1 MSNMVRFGV
10 HKLLRDRVPLL
21 RQKNGI
27 IIHQKQLDEK
37 SFIAELKKK
46 LLEEAE
52 EVRIAQKDTV
62 LEELADV
69 LEVIHALLK
78 IENYSWDQLEQA
90 RITKK
95 EKRGGFDTQLYVEY
109 VDVPMHTQAYDYFSK
124 DPVKYPIIHSEAR
137 KE

>member
-10 HKLLRDRVPLL
+10 HKLLRDRVPLF
-21 RQKNGI
+21 RQKDGI
-27 IIHQKQLDEK
+27 TIHQKQLDEK

-52 EVRIAQKDTV
+52 EVRISQKDTL

-69 LEVIHALLK
+69 LEVMHVLLNTY
-78 IENYSWDQLEQA
+78 NYSWDELEQA
-90 RITKK
+90 RVAKK

-109 VDVPMHTQAYDYFSK
+109 VDVPMHTQAYNYLSK
-124 DPVKYPIIHSEAR
+124 NPKKYPIIHTKAI
-137 KE
+137 K